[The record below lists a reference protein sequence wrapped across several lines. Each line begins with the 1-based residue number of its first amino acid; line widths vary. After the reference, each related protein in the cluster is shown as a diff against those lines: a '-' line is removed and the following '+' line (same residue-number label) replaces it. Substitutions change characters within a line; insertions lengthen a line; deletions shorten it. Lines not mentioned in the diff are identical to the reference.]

1 MLRAVGLDGTLRWLS
16 LVALSLVAA
25 GVVFLPVAAAAL
37 VLLPAGFAWS
47 PAGFAGLFFAAG
59 VFFAGVAVV
68 ALAAAG
74 APAEACAGSLLPGQS
89 RQVNN
94 ATTRNRSARRR

>member
-1 MLRAVGLDGTLRWLS
+1 MLRAVGLLGALRWLS

-25 GVVFLPVAAAAL
+25 GDVFLPVAAAAL
-37 VLLPAGFAWS
+37 LLVLAGFAWS

-59 VFFAGVAVV
+59 IFFAGVAVV
-68 ALAAAG
+68 AVAAAV
-74 APAEACAGSLLPGQS
+74 APAEVCAGSLLPGQS

-94 ATTRNRSARRR
+94 ATT

>member
-1 MLRAVGLDGTLRWLS
+1 MLRAVGLLGALRWLGR
-16 LVALSLVAA
+16 VVVSLVAA
-25 GVVFLPVAAAAL
+25 GDVFLPAVAAAL
-37 VLLPAGFAWS
+37 LLLPAGFAWS
-47 PAGFAGLFFAAG
+47 TAGFAGLFFAAG

-94 ATTRNRSARRR
+94 ATT

>member
-1 MLRAVGLDGTLRWLS
+1 MLRAVGLLGALRWLS

-25 GVVFLPVAAAAL
+25 GDVFLPVAAAAL
-37 VLLPAGFAWS
+37 LLVAAGFAWS

-59 VFFAGVAVV
+59 VFFAGVAAVGV
-68 ALAAAG
+68 AAPAALA
-74 APAEACAGSLLPGQS
+74 ETCAGSLLPGQS

-94 ATTRNRSARRR
+94 ATT